1 MRNIF
6 EHTRIPIFELR
17 ANPTRFVYINPD
29 TGEEEVLEDE
39 DDDGFLSELDERA
52 ANWIRSN
59 RKNNTATL
67 PFEQQDAKPL
77 EDLDQLLSEMKG
89 KK

>member
-1 MRNIF
+1 MRAIF
-6 EHTRIPIFELR
+6 EHTRIPVFELR
-17 ANPTRFVYINPD
+17 ATPIGLVEIDPD
-29 TGEEEVLEDE
+29 TGEEIVLGDEEEED
-39 DDDGFLSELDERA
+39 FLPELDAMA

-77 EDLDQLLSEMKG
+77 EDLEDLLKEMKG
-89 KK
+89 DD